1 MHYHKSKQEMK
12 KIRKRNYRKFDI
24 RTSFHRQLLI
34 FFFSKCFALK
44 QTEPQVN
51 HKHEPNI
58 MQTRNEKKRRKRN
71 YREFDTR
78 TCFQRQLL
86 IFFFSKRF
94 ALKQTEPQVNRKHS
108 PNIMSACVNRLVS
121 WDELAYF
128 GNQFIQTTNAQV
140 SDPPMKA
147 VH

>member
-24 RTSFHRQLLI
+24 RTSFQRQLLI
-34 FFFSKCFALK
+34 FFFSKC
-44 QTEPQVN
+44 
-51 HKHEPNI
+51 
-58 MQTRNEKKRRKRN
+58 
-71 YREFDTR
+71 
-78 TCFQRQLL
+78 
-86 IFFFSKRF
+86 S

-128 GNQFIQTTNAQV
+128 GN
-140 SDPPMKA
+140 
-147 VH
+147 